1 MAITDLKYLKTITE
15 GDKEILREM
24 IELFL
29 KQVPEYIANMHSYYQ
44 SGHFD
49 LLGKEAHKAKSS
61 LDIVGM
67 TELGKEMKILQLKI
81 LEGHDYDECLVYIHR
96 FETQCTEA
104 IEELRAELALL

>member
-1 MAITDLKYLKTITE
+1 MAYTDLKYLKTITE

-29 KQVPEYIANMHSYYQ
+29 MQVPEYIANMHAFYQ
-44 SGHFD
+44 AGHFD
-49 LLGKEAHKAKSS
+49 LLGREAHKAKSS

-81 LEGHDYDECLVYIHR
+81 LEGVDRDGCLVYINL
-96 FETQCTEA
+96 FETQCKEA
-104 IEELRAELALL
+104 IEELQAELAVL

>member
-1 MAITDLKYLKTITE
+1 LKYLRAITD

-24 IELFL
+24 IELFIM
-29 KQVPEYIANMHSYYQ
+29 QVPEYIANMHAYYQ

-49 LLGKEAHKAKSS
+49 LLGREAHKAKSS

-81 LEGHDYDECLVYIHR
+81 LEGVDPDGCLVYIRH
-96 FETQCTEA
+96 FETQCQKA
-104 IEELRAELALL
+104 IEELQAELALL